1 MESNWAQTDNAK
13 YLEIKKKVEEK
24 TTKENPLYRQQLVN
38 AVVNFCNEAGPL
50 LDTRN
55 YALTTYMQGSELKE
69 RTLKDVDEKLG
80 NLVRV
85 YEDKAESAY
94 TAYIDRLY
102 AAYRIKIDQV
112 NNAGMAFLQVASLS
126 QDEFD
131 DLVVQYAG
139 NHTMEAALKGYA
151 EKNELE
157 CFPFLEK
164 EDKADIAHEAAKYA
178 LSVIR
183 NGHNNYE
190 INSYAAGAG
199 MDLFKNLRVCIE

>member
-112 NNAGMAFLQVASLS
+112 NNAGPFYRLPPFRRMNLTIWSCS
-126 QDEFD
+126 M
-131 DLVVQYAG
+131 LVI
-139 NHTMEAALKGYA
+139 TPWKL
-151 EKNELE
+151 
-157 CFPFLEK
+157 P
-164 EDKADIAHEAAKYA
+164 
-178 LSVIR
+178 
-183 NGHNNYE
+183 
-190 INSYAAGAG
+190 
-199 MDLFKNLRVCIE
+199 